1 MVVEIA
7 GAPPAGSPSLARRP
21 IADGPRGMRRA
32 PDLAD
37 NAVLVAREMLSPTVA
52 RLVVRP
58 DAGVGP
64 FVAGQYLALG
74 VRIDDR
80 VVQRPYST
88 ASDPAAADSHEFLV
102 RRVPDGALTPRLW
115 TLPVGARVH
124 LGPPKGT
131 FTLVAGDRKPHLFVA
146 TGTGIAPFLGML
158 RTLARRPEPP
168 RTILLH
174 GAARVEDLVCGD
186 DVADLVA
193 GGLSITYVPTISRPD
208 DPANR
213 GWSGR
218 TGRAE
223 AMLASVL
230 RSAGLGPGGLA
241 PGGLGPARGL
251 GPGGIS
257 AYLCGNPGMVA
268 AAEAVL
274 LEHGIPAADIHAE
287 RYWTAP
293 SATGES
299 SAAGAIVGAS
309 PA

>member
-1 MVVEIA
+1 MVAEIA
-7 GAPPAGSPSLARRP
+7 GLPP
-21 IADGPRGMRRA
+21 ADGPRGMRRA
-32 PDLAD
+32 PDLTD
-37 NAVLVAREMLSPTVA
+37 NAVLVARELLSPTVA

-115 TLPVGARVH
+115 TLPVGAGVR

-131 FTLVAGDRKPHLFVA
+131 FTLVAGDQRPHLFVA
-146 TGTGIAPFLGML
+146 TGTGLAPFIGML
-158 RTLARRPEPP
+158 RTLARRPKPP
-168 RTILLH
+168 RTILVH
-174 GAARVEDLVCGD
+174 GAARMEDLVCGD
-186 DVADLVA
+186 EIADLAA
-193 GGLSITYVPTISRPD
+193 GGLSITHVPTISRPD

-213 GWSGR
+213 GWGGR

-223 AMLASVL
+223 SELASVL
-230 RSAGLGPGGLA
+230 RSAELPPGGV
-241 PGGLGPARGL
+241 
-251 GPGGIS
+251 S

-268 AAEAVL
+268 AAEIAL
-274 LEHGIPAADIHAE
+274 LAHGLPPADIHAE

-293 SATGES
+293 GEAG
-299 SAAGAIVGAS
+299 AAGGMAGPGRA
-309 PA
+309 